1 MGEQPM
7 KTVIK
12 TMAIAAAGALGVWV
26 ALRATRRNDT
36 PTAAAH
42 SVETWEGEGGLLSSA
57 PATFATIAHGDF
69 APH

>member
-1 MGEQPM
+1 MGEHPM

-36 PTAAAH
+36 STAAPH

-57 PATFATIAHGDF
+57 PAALATIEHDEF

>member
-1 MGEQPM
+1 MGEHPM

-26 ALRATRRNDT
+26 ALRAVRGNDR
-36 PTAAAH
+36 PTTAAH

-57 PATFATIAHGDF
+57 PATFATIAHDEF
-69 APH
+69 ASH

>member
-26 ALRATRRNDT
+26 ALRASRRNET
-36 PTAAAH
+36 STAAAH
-42 SVETWEGEGGLLSSA
+42 SVERWEGEGGLLSSA
-57 PATFATIAHGDF
+57 PATFATIAHDDF